1 MTIDELK
8 EIDAL
13 IAGKPAMPPER
24 IYGWIDSQLSI
35 ARHYGGIDYQGHRYV
50 IAMSAPNLDS
60 IPLVR
65 ADVLEREAREAA
77 AKLKADAAD
86 FAARQGGLF

>member
-1 MTIDELK
+1 MTIDKLK
-8 EIDAL
+8 KIDAL

-24 IYGWIDSQLSI
+24 IYNWLDTQLSI

-50 IAMSAPNLDS
+50 IAFNEPDM
-60 IPLVR
+60 PLVR

>member
-1 MTIDELK
+1 MTIDKLK
-8 EIDAL
+8 KIDAL

-24 IYGWIDSQLSI
+24 IYNWLDTQLSI

-50 IAMSAPNLDS
+50 IALNEPDM
-60 IPLVR
+60 PLVR

>member
-8 EIDAL
+8 KIDAL

-24 IYGWIDSQLSI
+24 IYGWLHNQLSI
-35 ARHYGGIDYQGHRYV
+35 ARHYGAIDYQGHRYV
-50 IAMSAPNLDS
+50 LDLSAPNLES

-77 AKLKADAAD
+77 AKLKADAAAY
-86 FAARQGGLF
+86 AARQGSLL

>member
-1 MTIDELK
+1 MTIDE
-8 EIDAL
+8 L

-24 IYGWIDSQLSI
+24 IYNWLDTQLSI

-50 IAMSAPNLDS
+50 LDMSAPNLDS

-65 ADVLEREAREAA
+65 ADVLDREAREAA
-77 AKLKADAAD
+77 AKLKADAAAY
-86 FAARQGGLF
+86 AARQGSLL